1 MKQIQSY
8 RPEAFMPESIFFQ
21 RKSLRSY
28 LPKPVE
34 QDKLD
39 RIFEKV
45 RWSPSCNNNQ
55 PWKFI
60 VVRDKSQHEKFM
72 TALPRGNQWA
82 AAAPILIAVCA
93 RPTDDVIRK
102 DDHVEYYSLG
112 CGLAVMSLLL
122 ASVEEGLMGHPMAGY
137 DSPALKEQLGIPTEY
152 NVLCIISL
160 GYLGPIELLDEF
172 TRKKDESLRTRK
184 PLDQILAYDQFT
196 FTEIPKS

>member
-1 MKQIQSY
+1 MSD
-8 RPEAFMPESIFFQ
+8 SIFFRRQ
-21 RKSLRSY
+21 SKRAY

-34 QDKLD
+34 QEKLD

-55 PWKFI
+55 PWKFV
-60 VVRDKSQHEKFM
+60 VVRDPAQHAKFM
-72 TALPRGNQWA
+72 TAASKGNQWA
-82 AAAPILIAVCA
+82 AAAPILIAVCS

-137 DSPALKEQLGIPTEY
+137 DSPALKQQLEIPAEY
-152 NVLCIISL
+152 NVMCIISL
-160 GYLGPIELLDEF
+160 GYPGPIDLLDDR
-172 TRKKDESLRTRK
+172 TRAKDETPRTRK
-184 PLDQILAYDQFT
+184 PIDQILSYDRFA
-196 FTEIPKS
+196 FTEIPKEA